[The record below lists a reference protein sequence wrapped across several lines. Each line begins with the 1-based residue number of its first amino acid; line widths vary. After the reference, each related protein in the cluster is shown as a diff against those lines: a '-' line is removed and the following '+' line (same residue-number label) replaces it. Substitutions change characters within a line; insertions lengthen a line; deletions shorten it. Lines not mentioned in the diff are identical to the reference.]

1 MRCSKTKAA
10 TRGSSVSA
18 GGAGE
23 VARDAGGGVG
33 DKGGDGGVAQP
44 AAISANAIANANAS
58 VVAFDA
64 GSFLSELTDPGA

>member
-44 AAISANAIANANAS
+44 AAISANAIANAS